1 MERTKHRHKF
11 NPLALL
17 LGVFISSFGA
27 VNARANTI
35 AALTGT
41 FDYYG
46 SDAME
51 GGFVND
57 GVNVWF
63 SLGETITFAQPQ
75 CDQWGDCTIPFSG
88 RPLGGSMV
96 ASFQNN
102 TTITLTPF
110 DMTGSISGVLYT
122 TDWAESG
129 CMQVDSYS
137 FRGLWSNGWLSAVS
151 GADISNCYD
160 YETMGGLTI
169 VTQTTPEPASLSLF
183 LGGMATA
190 ATIAFRRL
198 RCVRS

>member
-1 MERTKHRHKF
+1 M
-11 NPLALL
+11 PGL
-17 LGVFISSFGA
+17 S
-27 VNARANTI
+27 NTI

-57 GVNVWF
+57 GANVCF
-63 SLGETITFAQPQ
+63 SLGETITFGQPQ

-137 FRGLWSNGWLSAVS
+137 FSRSVVERLAKYCQRSRHFQLLRLRDYGRSDHRYAKLTTSAVANS
-151 GADISNCYD
+151 CH
-160 YETMGGLTI
+160 E
-169 VTQTTPEPASLSLF
+169 Q
-183 LGGMATA
+183 
-190 ATIAFRRL
+190 
-198 RCVRS
+198 

>member
-1 MERTKHRHKF
+1 MERTKHCHKF
-11 NPLALL
+11 NPLPLL
-17 LGVFISSFGA
+17 LGVFICSFGA

-63 SLGETITFAQPQ
+63 SLGETITFGQPQ

-96 ASFQNN
+96 ASFQ
-102 TTITLTPF
+102 T
-110 DMTGSISGVLYT
+110 
-122 TDWAESG
+122 ESG
-129 CMQVDSYS
+129 CMQGDSYS
-137 FRGLWSNGWLSAVS
+137 FRHDGINIRCFTVS

-169 VTQTTPEPASLSLF
+169 VTQS
-183 LGGMATA
+183 
-190 ATIAFRRL
+190 
-198 RCVRS
+198 